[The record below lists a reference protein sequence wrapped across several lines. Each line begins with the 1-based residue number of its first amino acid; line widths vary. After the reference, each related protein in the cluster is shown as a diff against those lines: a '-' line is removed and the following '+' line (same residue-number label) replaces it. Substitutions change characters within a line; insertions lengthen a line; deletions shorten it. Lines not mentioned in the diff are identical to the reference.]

1 MPEVLEY
8 DFMRRALL
16 AALLIGAVAPA
27 FGVFLVLRRLS
38 LIADSLSH
46 VALAG
51 VAIGLLTSL
60 YPPYIALAATSTAAV
75 SIEELRARRM
85 LPGDAALAVFLYG
98 SLAVA
103 VVIISIAGGF
113 NSSLFAF
120 LFGSIL
126 TVSESDLWLIG
137 ALAIAVALFVT
148 VFISELAQASFDSD
162 LARINGV
169 RVHALNVG
177 LAILTG
183 ATITLAMRVVGVLLI
198 GALIVVPV
206 LIALRVSKGLTR
218 TVVTASVTGMVTAV
232 SGMVIS
238 FYADVS
244 PGGAVVLTGIGLLVA
259 AELAHLGLRLRRG
272 RRMAAAKPHVHP
284 HVVHAH
290 AGQGGAGETAD
301 GSTAERSRPG
311 RTVLLP
317 DDEPKA

>member
-1 MPEVLEY
+1 MPEILEY

-16 AALLIGAVAPA
+16 AALLIGAIAPA

-51 VAIGLLTSL
+51 VAIGLLTNI
-60 YPPYIALAATSTAAV
+60 YPPYIALASTGTAAV
-75 SIEELRARRM
+75 AIEELRSRRM

-98 SLAVA
+98 ALAVA

-113 NSSLFAF
+113 NSSLFGF

-126 TVSESDLWLIG
+126 TVSNSDLWLIG
-137 ALAIAVALFVT
+137 GLTIVVSLFVA
-148 VFISELAQASFDSD
+148 VFMSELAQASFDSD

-169 RVHALNVG
+169 RVHALNIG
-177 LAILTG
+177 LAVITG

-206 LIALRVSKGLTR
+206 LVALRISTGLTR
-218 TVVTASVTGMVTAV
+218 TVATASLIGIVVSV
-232 SGMVIS
+232 SGIVIS
-238 FYADVS
+238 FYTDVS
-244 PGGAVVLTGIGLLVA
+244 PGGAVVLTGIGLLLVVEIA
-259 AELAHLGLRLRRG
+259 NYVLNKRRG
-272 RRMAAAKPHVHP
+272 HRISSGLPHTHP

-290 AGQGGAGETAD
+290 AGAQANTEARLSTGPERESGAD
-301 GSTAERSRPG
+301 N
-311 RTVLLP
+311 P
-317 DDEPKA
+317 DMSEG

>member
-1 MPEVLEY
+1 MPEILEY

-16 AALLIGAVAPA
+16 AAVVIGAIAPA

-98 SLAVA
+98 SLAIA

-113 NSSLFAF
+113 NSSLFGF

-126 TVSESDLWLIG
+126 TVSSSDLWLIG
-137 ALAIAVALFVT
+137 ALALAVVLFVMA
-148 VFISELAQASFDSD
+148 FISELAQASFDPD

-169 RVHALNVG
+169 RVHALNIG
-177 LAILTG
+177 LALITG
-183 ATITLAMRVVGVLLI
+183 ATITLSMRVVGVLLI

-206 LIALRVSKGLTR
+206 LVALRVSTGLTR
-218 TVVTASVTGMVTAV
+218 TVVTASLVGMFTAV
-232 SGMVIS
+232 VGMVIS

-244 PGGAVVLTGIGLLVA
+244 PGGAVVLTGIGLLVLVELTNLARNVRRGHRLA
-259 AELAHLGLRLRRG
+259 AEI
-272 RRMAAAKPHVHP
+272 PHS
-284 HVVHAH
+284 HAH
-290 AGQGGAGETAD
+290 IVHSHAGPTVNAPGVPSIEVASGPGG
-301 GSTAERSRPG
+301 
-311 RTVLLP
+311 TVLLAN
-317 DDEPKA
+317 DEPKA